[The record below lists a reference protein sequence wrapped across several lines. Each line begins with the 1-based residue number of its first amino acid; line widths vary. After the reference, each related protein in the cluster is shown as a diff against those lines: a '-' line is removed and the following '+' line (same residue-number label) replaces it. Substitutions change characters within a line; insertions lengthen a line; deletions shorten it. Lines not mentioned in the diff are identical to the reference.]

1 MTPPP
6 EFFRVVCEAHEN
18 GIYKTPQI
26 KKTKTLLM
34 GGVKLLLLEK
44 AYILYLIS
52 YILYLI

>member
-44 AYILYLIS
+44 AYILYLI
-52 YILYLI
+52 